1 MKLVIITPQNSST
14 IDEVDIVTLPGIEG
28 AFTVLRNHAPLISA
42 INKGDIRYNEQKIPI
57 EKGVVEVKD
66 DTITV
71 ITDH

>member
-1 MKLVIITPQNSST
+1 MKLVITTPQDSST